1 MRNPRTKRLAFEA
14 GEEKHRAM
22 SNESH
27 HRLESFVDGACV
39 LIHRSRQEDGGR
51 GEGRGHQYK
60 APHKAFG
67 RDHAWWLEDVCGWC
81 GERGAVFGMCFY
93 ALHVTTPHAYQNKAR

>member
-1 MRNPRTKRLAFEA
+1 MRNPRTKRLLLAFEA

-39 LIHRSRQEDGGR
+39 LIHRSRQEGGR
-51 GEGRGHQYK
+51 GGARAEATNTKLHTKLSDAIMRGGLK
-60 APHKAFG
+60 MF
-67 RDHAWWLEDVCGWC
+67 VV
-81 GERGAVFGMCFY
+81 GAGSEVRCSGCVFTRY
-93 ALHVTTPHAYQNKAR
+93 T